1 MVTDALPGL
10 SFGRAAEIYW
20 VRCHMNVKVIEEAI
34 DKYVDER
41 MKEGKKR
48 ASEHF
53 LAYAY
58 LKIGRDEVMEFMRK
72 VGGLSRYYINFLKV
86 MENPFRGPEMAW
98 FLSMV
103 TVAIYSCYLVAQEDM
118 RLLGLLVLS
127 GTIFHAW
134 ILIKLVA
141 KKWSE
146 VGVMIA
152 IYREIVEMVEQE
164 AATAA

>member
-1 MVTDALPGL
+1 
-10 SFGRAAEIYW
+10 
-20 VRCHMNVKVIEEAI
+20 MNVQTIEEAI

-41 MKEGKKR
+41 MKKGKEKACER
-48 ASEHF
+48 F

-58 LKIGRDEVMEFMRK
+58 LKNGRDEVREFLRK
-72 VGGLSRYYINFLKV
+72 VGGLSRYYINFLKI

-103 TVAIYSCYLVAQEDM
+103 MIGMFSCYLIAQDDM

-127 GTIFHAW
+127 GTLVHAW
-134 ILIKLVA
+134 ALISLVA

-164 AATAA
+164 AASVA